1 MGKESEKVQ
10 SLLKRFSEE
19 FTVHI
24 NTGLVNKSEKC
35 RQVLL
40 HKLSHYVLIF
50 TMCLLSQCTAET
62 ELFICGGQLISSS
75 YSVISRL
82 QQSTKNLDF
91 RGHIRFIYSSAHNII
106 KRSSMVSKELN
117 TCIYAGYN
125 ETVGYALYTFG
136 LYVQYMYIILL
147 NPL

>member
-19 FTVHI
+19 FTVHFY
-24 NTGLVNKSEKC
+24 TGFLKKSEKC

-50 TMCLLSQCTAET
+50 TTCLLLQCTAET
-62 ELFICGGQLISSS
+62 ELFICGGQLVPAS

-91 RGHIRFIYSSAHNII
+91 RGHICFIYSSAYNVI
-106 KRSSMVSKELN
+106 KRSSLVSKEKR
-117 TCIYAGYN
+117 
-125 ETVGYALYTFG
+125 
-136 LYVQYMYIILL
+136 
-147 NPL
+147 